1 MEAQKLI
8 VLSLGK
14 MYASR
19 QKRTGV
25 NLHKN
30 LLVSTVLVKARS
42 QYVTDMERT
51 EDDSKPEDDDEDDT
65 AEDHVVPDQTPSFD
79 MENTIVDLENTS
91 QETVEEETDTTTT
104 LTCARVCK
112 RRLTSEEEEEYQTPP
127 SKRQKNVESYLE
139 PMQTEPVHISSLV
152 NDFNHGFTGL
162 LTSDLSC
169 STSVKGQSSFA
180 TSVSSALIALTV

>member
-51 EDDSKPEDDDEDDT
+51 DEEIKPEEDEDDT
-65 AEDHVVPDQTPSFD
+65 ADDHVVPDQTSSFD
-79 MENTIVDLENTS
+79 MENTIVDLERTS
-91 QETVEEETDTTTT
+91 QEAVEEETDTTTT
-104 LTCARVCK
+104 LTCARVSK
-112 RRLTSEEEEEYQTPP
+112 RRHTSEEEEEIQTPP
-127 SKRQKNVESYLE
+127 SKRQKNVNESFLE